1 MNGRTTLI
9 LLALAVALGAY
20 LYFAPASDP
29 ESDIADE
36 VTTEKVLTFESRQV
50 NAMTITQVATGG
62 EVTVNR
68 TANGWDITTDATVA
82 GDEITI
88 GPAVATIAGLNAD
101 SVIPAVTDFGVYG
114 LTTPQ
119 LTIEL
124 RGESGVLATLAIGER
139 NPSGGARYVRVDNQD
154 QVYVVSDY
162 VLDTVEEWFTLVP
175 LAPTALP
182 TLAPNP

>member
-9 LLALAVALGAY
+9 LLILAAALGAY
-20 LYFAPASDP
+20 LYFTPAPDP
-29 ESDIADE
+29 ESETTTE

-50 NAMTITQVATGG
+50 SAMTITKVETGG
-62 EVTVNR
+62 QVTVTR
-68 TANGWDITTDATVA
+68 TPNGWDITTDATVA

-88 GPAVATIAGLNAD
+88 GPAVATIAGLTAD
-101 SVIPAVTDFGVYG
+101 SVITAVTDFGVYG
-114 LTTPQ
+114 LATPQ

-124 RGESGVLATLAIGER
+124 RGESGVLATLAVGER
-139 NPSGGARYVRVDNQD
+139 NPSGGARYVRVDAQD

-162 VLDTVEEWFTLVP
+162 VLDTVEEWFTTVP

>member
-1 MNGRTTLI
+1 MNGRSTLI
-9 LLALAVALGAY
+9 LLVLAAALGAY
-20 LYFAPASDP
+20 LYFTPAPDP
-29 ESDIADE
+29 ESDAAAE

-50 NAMTITQVATGG
+50 TAMTITKGDTGG
-62 EVTVNR
+62 QVTVTR
-68 TANGWDITTDATVA
+68 SANGWDITTDATVA

-88 GPAVATIAGLNAD
+88 GPAVATIAGLTAD
-101 SVIPAVTDFGVYG
+101 SVISAVTDFGVYG

-124 RGESGVLATLAIGER
+124 RGESGVLATLAVGER
-139 NPSGGARYVRVDNQD
+139 NPSGGARYVRVDAQD

-162 VLDTVEEWFTLVP
+162 VLDTVEEWFTTVP